1 MITEFKIKR
10 DDETI
15 ELEVEFDGYI
25 EKDEDG
31 KYFQLEEIISAEDE
45 DYNDWLEDLTED
57 EMEKLEEKCER
68 EGFKRMKN
76 EDCDDNW

>member
-10 DDETI
+10 DGETI

-25 EKDEDG
+25 EQDEDETF
-31 KYFQLEEIISAEDE
+31 FQLDEIVSVEDE
-45 DYNDWLEDLTED
+45 DYNDWLSELTEE

-76 EDCDDNW
+76 DNVSD

>member
-10 DDETI
+10 DGETI

-25 EKDEDG
+25 EQDEDG
-31 KYFQLEEIISAEDE
+31 KFFQLDEIISVEDE
-45 DYNDWLEDLTED
+45 DYNDWLSELTEEELD
-57 EMEKLEEKCER
+57 KLEEKCER

-76 EDCDDNW
+76 DDVNDW

>member
-10 DDETI
+10 DGEFI

-25 EKDEDG
+25 EQDEDG
-31 KYFQLEEIISAEDE
+31 KFFQLEEIISAEDE
-45 DYNDWLEDLTED
+45 DYNDWLEDLTEE
-57 EMEKLEEKCER
+57 EMESLEEKCEK

-76 EDCDDNW
+76 DDIEENW

>member
-10 DDETI
+10 DGEFI

-25 EKDEDG
+25 EQDEDG
-31 KYFQLEEIISAEDE
+31 KFFQLDEIISVEDE
-45 DYNDWLEDLTED
+45 DYNDWSSELTE
-57 EMEKLEEKCER
+57 EEKEKLEDKCER

-76 EDCDDNW
+76 DDVNDW

>member
-10 DDETI
+10 DGEII

-31 KYFQLEEIISAEDE
+31 KFFQLDEIISVEDE
-45 DYNDWLEDLTED
+45 DYNDWLSELTEEELD
-57 EMEKLEEKCER
+57 KLEEKCER

-76 EDCDDNW
+76 DDVEENW

>member
-10 DDETI
+10 DGETI

-25 EKDEDG
+25 EQDEDG
-31 KYFQLEEIISAEDE
+31 KFFQLDEIISVEDE
-45 DYNDWLEDLTED
+45 DYNDWLSELTE
-57 EMEKLEEKCER
+57 EELEKLEEKCER

-76 EDCDDNW
+76 DDANDW